1 MSCYGKC
8 RWNGVK
14 WKITGVPDFRAIWYG
29 NYIKNVCKMVEFG
42 LIEKESVIDA
52 LITICTCVCMC
63 LWAVINLFCINF
75 KE

>member
-42 LIEKESVIDA
+42 LIEKESVIDV
-52 LITICTCVCMC
+52 L
-63 LWAVINLFCINF
+63 
-75 KE
+75 